1 MRVDELI
8 KELNS
13 LTVMEAV
20 ELAKAL
26 EKRWGVSSAIRISI
40 FNPAVDKAVEETKY
54 EFDVIMND
62 CGSRKIEV
70 IKTLRMLIPELDLKE
85 AKNMAESYGGT
96 IFHNV
101 GKDFAFEV
109 KEQLERAGA
118 EVSII

>member
-13 LTVMEAV
+13 LTVIEAV
-20 ELAKAL
+20 QLAREL
-26 EKRWGVSSAIRISI
+26 EKRWGVSSVIRITI
-40 FNPAVDKAVEETKY
+40 FNPNTDKPVEDEKY

-70 IKTLRMLIPELDLKE
+70 IKVLRMLLPELSLKE
-85 AKNMAESYGGT
+85 AKDMAESYGGM

-101 GKDFAFEV
+101 SKEFAFQA

-118 EVSII
+118 EISII